1 MVQLDGFKALIEIVV
16 SLVMIWFAFLAI
28 QGLQLERLFRRPP
41 RTLPLLIVLLSTAIG
56 FTCAQF
62 LISFITAVN
71 NLTDLIH

>member
-1 MVQLDGFKALIEIVV
+1 MVQLEEFKALIEIVL
-16 SLVMIWFAFLAI
+16 SLAMIWLTFMAI

-62 LISFITAVN
+62 LISFLIAVN
-71 NLTDLIH
+71 NLTDLVH